1 MTIDGPRGAIPQ
13 TIEVDERRVAS
24 DLGLELD
31 AADAARFEPVATDS
45 IGLSADAAARLN
57 GGARVRAFVL
67 EGMDDARATV
77 DLGENRSLVLDHGL
91 YGLF

>member
-1 MTIDGPRGAIPQ
+1 MCTCVFAILPHWPS
-13 TIEVDERRVAS
+13 IAPS
-24 DLGLELD
+24 
-31 AADAARFEPVATDS
+31 AA
-45 IGLSADAAARLN
+45 AAARLN